1 MWGFPLPTSQGRI
14 DHSSFT
20 SSPISRPKTQD
31 PRPISDLPGNNKNKI
46 ADLFFLMRFFSSEG
60 VDFFLKQRNWRRG
73 GEKKKS
79 KPERKKK
86 TKKTRG
92 QPNNNS

>member
-14 DHSSFT
+14 DHRSFT

-46 ADLFFLMRFFSSEG
+46 ADLFFLMRFFSSDG
-60 VDFFLKQRNWRRG
+60 VDFFLKKRNCRRAG
-73 GEKKKS
+73 DKKKIQTRKEKKNEKN
-79 KPERKKK
+79 KGA
-86 TKKTRG
+86 T
-92 QPNNNS
+92 